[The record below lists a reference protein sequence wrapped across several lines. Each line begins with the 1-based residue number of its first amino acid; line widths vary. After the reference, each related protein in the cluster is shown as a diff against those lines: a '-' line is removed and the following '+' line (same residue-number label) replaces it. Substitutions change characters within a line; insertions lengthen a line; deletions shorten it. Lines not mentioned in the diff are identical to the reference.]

1 MNTDKYEINDI
12 RTSTEFK
19 GITFSG
25 YKKSDVKT
33 QFINN
38 LKKNKIE
45 QSCFWSAE
53 LICAGHFIDL
63 WEYILFF
70 FGKHIH
76 LGNPK
81 IISYL
86 YKRFE
91 VFRNVMHQGQFV
103 NELQIRNHPTIRKL
117 FAEIICVLIQSDK
130 KNSTEIIKV
139 IREEDYDITQINGK
153 LKATSMDFA
162 KDIFRK
168 EDPKELFIAINEFT
182 YNISNKKSMIN
193 ACYWYEWIVDFN
205 TICNKKKDVCVC
217 EMRTFVNVENKF
229 RKDCVW
235 ILWDALLYY
244 SKDNTFIHTIMQ
256 AVLNMFSIK
265 YTTAT
270 CKKRRYL
277 FYFAISLLTEKVITN
292 SEIIKDKK
300 TIEAITNKINIIYK
314 QIKKNEHSPNTDY
327 LFANLEKENSL
338 EKTLMKMN
346 MVNSLDVHK

>member
-1 MNTDKYEINDI
+1 MGDNYEINDI
-12 RTSTEFK
+12 RSSSEFK

-33 QFINN
+33 QLINN

-45 QSCFWSAE
+45 QSCYWSGE
-53 LICAGHFIDL
+53 LICAGHYLDL
-63 WEYILFF
+63 WEYLLFY

-86 YKRFE
+86 QKRFE
-91 VFRNVMHQGQFV
+91 VFKNVMHQGQFV
-103 NELQIRNHPTIRKL
+103 NELQIRNHPTIRQI
-117 FAEIICVLIQSDK
+117 FAEIVCVLIQSDK

-139 IREEDYDITQINGK
+139 IREEDYIITQLNDK

-162 KDIFRK
+162 KDIFRS
-168 EDPKELFIAINEFT
+168 EDPKELFIAINEFC
-182 YNISNKKSMIN
+182 YNISSKKSMID

-205 TICNKKKDVCVC
+205 TICKKNKDMCVC

-235 ILWDALLYY
+235 MLWDALLHY
-244 SKDNTFIHTIMQ
+244 SSDNKFVHSIMQ
-256 AVLNMFSIK
+256 STLNMFSIK

-300 TIEAITNKINIIYK
+300 TVEAVTSKINIIYK
-314 QIKKNEHSPNTDY
+314 QIKKNEHSPNTEY
-327 LFANLEKENSL
+327 LFANIEKENAL
-338 EKTLMKMN
+338 EKSLAKMSL
-346 MVNSLDVHK
+346 VNSIDIAK